1 MTITPSQAMDLL
13 GRPGQVQGDTVSRT
27 FGGQLQSE
35 TGMKPTSGFH
45 SQAKS
50 AQMEMGGAR
59 DVARMDMPAQD
70 FAKPMPSGFASPRVA
85 QADNT
90 ALIQKINSDPTLPD
104 YQRQQLLN
112 QIQNPGGPRGD
123 ISHGPVPNGDN
134 TSSSRMASIS
144 HVSEETQLKPTSKMV
159 AEDTQQ
165 SDVATPPPAAAPI
178 PITPEPEKGL
188 SMGAKI
194 GIGFG
199 VSIFV
204 ILVIIILWSLFGK
217 QAPNAPPSPP
227 PPSV

>member
-1 MTITPSQAMDLL
+1 MSITPDQARGFL
-13 GRPGQVQGDTVSRT
+13 GRPGQVQGVAASRT

-35 TGMKPTSGFH
+35 TGMKPTSGYP

-59 DVARMDMPAQD
+59 DVARVAMPAQD
-70 FAKPMPSGFASPRVA
+70 FAKPMPSGFASPKVA

-104 YQRQQLLN
+104 YERRQLLN
-112 QIQNPGGPRGD
+112 QIANPGGPRGD
-123 ISHGPVPNGDN
+123 ISHGPAGDN

-144 HVSEETQLKPTSKMV
+144 HVSEETQMKPTSKMV
-159 AEDTQQ
+159 AEDTQH

-217 QAPNAPPSPP
+217 QAPNAPPPPP